1 MRAWRRPIGKD
12 SSVLSCVA
20 LGEVGIAGSREVSRL
35 SRTDKDWSRLLE
47 VCQIFGTLIADEAVC
62 SARQVE
68 RVPRESAND
77 VHIGG
82 GQQLALTC
90 LQPAVAGVAWH
101 FKQ

>member
-1 MRAWRRPIGKD
+1 
-12 SSVLSCVA
+12 V
-20 LGEVGIAGSREVSRL
+20 GSREVSRL
-35 SRTDKDWSRLLE
+35 SRTDKDWCRLLE
-47 VCQIFGTLIADEAVC
+47 VCQIIGTLIADEAVC

-68 RVPRESAND
+68 RVPRESEND

-101 FKQ
+101 FGQ